1 MSGERLREY
10 IIKPGQKVDYEVDYE
25 EEVKHLMRDT
35 LDDVVKKQD
44 FLNIVFEGTPI
55 QIKDVN
61 LRNQNFYHHFINDK
75 NKDDYVAY
83 GVKLDNMRK
92 VLIIRAPFVFSNLTA
107 INYKLRLLKIDG
119 KTVIKT
125 VDLVPG

>member
-10 IIKPGQKVDYEVDYE
+10 VIPPGQKVDYEVDYE

-44 FLNIVFEGTPI
+44 FLNILFEGTPI

-61 LRNQNFYHHFINDK
+61 LRN
-75 NKDDYVAY
+75 
-83 GVKLDNMRK
+83 
-92 VLIIRAPFVFSNLTA
+92 
-107 INYKLRLLKIDG
+107 
-119 KTVIKT
+119 
-125 VDLVPG
+125 